1 MRGGITE
8 MSEVDTE
15 IRQYYL
21 RINLDR
27 SQRCYCVNRVGGAYL
42 GTTRTLEEALYYRDL
57 YSDIR
62 EGTVP
67 RPSELDLKTENPYL
81 NEGLKY
87 PVPER
92 LQRSPDY
99 KPYSPRGSIYQRSR
113 SCYALYYSNTYLGCC
128 RTYEQAYYAL
138 GKLKE
143 NNWDTSKLPEILEAY
158 PEWYT
163 WLMGFYRYI
172 VVDKTYEKSTGEKR
186 YMISIPQKHIKSD
199 STLDIL
205 RGYTNLEDA
214 LYERDFLVAHD
225 WDYEL
230 LVEAIDDKQNPYYNM
245 ELPPYPERKLRNIR
259 QRKTHEKEIR
269 LMQKE
274 ILTNPEISQREL
286 SRTLNIHDIN
296 IRNWLKLYG
305 TDWMNFKTIVL
316 NGEDP
321 LEKLTLKPL
330 VYQPDLSPSKP
341 SNFKG
346 YVHHN
351 HKSKANP
358 WNIEYQHKSY
368 GVYPN
373 RELALKIA
381 KDLEKVGWDKSQLQC
396 IQRKHGHIAP
406 HGSRDLIYKK
416 GNIYSVRKTIGRK
429 LGYFGTYP
437 NHRLAEIVRDI
448 FRNTSW
454 DKDRLPEVKEQANQI
469 YKIENT
475 YYNNMFGGV
484 RL

>member
-1 MRGGITE
+1 
-8 MSEVDTE
+8 
-15 IRQYYL
+15 
-21 RINLDR
+21 
-27 SQRCYCVNRVGGAYL
+27 
-42 GTTRTLEEALYYRDL
+42 
-57 YSDIR
+57 
-62 EGTVP
+62 
-67 RPSELDLKTENPYL
+67 
-81 NEGLKY
+81 
-87 PVPER
+87 
-92 LQRSPDY
+92 
-99 KPYSPRGSIYQRSR
+99 
-113 SCYALYYSNTYLGCC
+113 
-128 RTYEQAYYAL
+128 
-138 GKLKE
+138 
-143 NNWDTSKLPEILEAY
+143 
-158 PEWYT
+158 
-163 WLMGFYRYI
+163 
-172 VVDKTYEKSTGEKR
+172 
-186 YMISIPQKHIKSD
+186 
-199 STLDIL
+199 
-205 RGYTNLEDA
+205 
-214 LYERDFLVAHD
+214 
-225 WDYEL
+225 
-230 LVEAIDDKQNPYYNM
+230 
-245 ELPPYPERKLRNIR
+245 
-259 QRKTHEKEIR
+259 
-269 LMQKE
+269 
-274 ILTNPEISQREL
+274 
-286 SRTLNIHDIN
+286 
-296 IRNWLKLYG
+296 
-305 TDWMNFKTIVL
+305 MNFKTIVL
-316 NGEDP
+316 TGEDP

-358 WNIEYQHKSY
+358 WNIEYRHKSY

-429 LGYFGTYP
+429 LGYFGTYS

>member
-1 MRGGITE
+1 
-8 MSEVDTE
+8 
-15 IRQYYL
+15 
-21 RINLDR
+21 
-27 SQRCYCVNRVGGAYL
+27 
-42 GTTRTLEEALYYRDL
+42 
-57 YSDIR
+57 
-62 EGTVP
+62 
-67 RPSELDLKTENPYL
+67 
-81 NEGLKY
+81 
-87 PVPER
+87 
-92 LQRSPDY
+92 
-99 KPYSPRGSIYQRSR
+99 
-113 SCYALYYSNTYLGCC
+113 
-128 RTYEQAYYAL
+128 
-138 GKLKE
+138 
-143 NNWDTSKLPEILEAY
+143 
-158 PEWYT
+158 
-163 WLMGFYRYI
+163 
-172 VVDKTYEKSTGEKR
+172 
-186 YMISIPQKHIKSD
+186 MISIPQKHIKSN

-245 ELPPYPERKLRNIR
+245 ELPPYPERKIRNIS

-274 ILTNPEISQREL
+274 ILANPEISQREL

-351 HKSKANP
+351 HK
-358 WNIEYQHKSY
+358 
-368 GVYPN
+368 
-373 RELALKIA
+373 
-381 KDLEKVGWDKSQLQC
+381 
-396 IQRKHGHIAP
+396 HIAP

-454 DKDRLPEVKEQANQI
+454 DKTRLPEVKEQANQI
-469 YKIENT
+469 YKIENN